1 MNPGV
6 CRSAVRSSSWSASGP
21 AGLAAP
27 LALRV
32 ETLAV
37 LPMATACLALGE
49 LTILKILISY
59 KQFRNGREGRL
70 FHSRRE
76 CMRQFFRTGMLVA
89 ALGGMFVGAA
99 NAQERVRIGV
109 LNDQSGVFSTYQGI
123 GSVVAAQMAVED
135 YGGKAAGKPVDVV
148 SADHQNKPDVGVGIA
163 RRWYD
168 TENVDAIF
176 DLPNSAIA
184 LAVANISEQK
194 NKVFIGSGAG
204 TVLLTG
210 EKCTPNTVHWT
221 YDTYAYGRGLGKA
234 VVAQG
239 GKKWFFLT
247 ADYAFGHDLEKQAIE
262 GVKAAGGEVLGAVR
276 HPLGTADYASF
287 LLQAQAS
294 GADIVGVANAGDD
307 TITSI
312 KQAAEF
318 GLTQK
323 QKLVGLILGMNG
335 IPALGLKAAQGAQ
348 IMNPFYWDLND
359 GTRAFAK
366 RFAERHPQKNYPN
379 DMQAGVY
386 ASVLHYLKAVDKTG
400 GAVDGKAVVAAMKAM
415 PTDDPLFGK
424 GIIRSDGRKIHPFYL
439 LEVKKPEESTSKW
452 DLLKVVATIPGDQA
466 FRPESEG
473 NCPLVKK

>member
-1 MNPGV
+1 
-6 CRSAVRSSSWSASGP
+6 
-21 AGLAAP
+21 
-27 LALRV
+27 
-32 ETLAV
+32 
-37 LPMATACLALGE
+37 
-49 LTILKILISY
+49 
-59 KQFRNGREGRL
+59 
-70 FHSRRE
+70 
-76 CMRQFFRTGMLVA
+76 MRQVFRTGMLVA

-99 NAQERVRIGV
+99 QGQAHAQDRVRIGV

-123 GSVVAAQMAVED
+123 GSVIAAQMAVED
-135 YGGKAAGKPVDVV
+135 YGGKAAGKPVEVIT
-148 SADHQNKPDVGVGIA
+148 ADHQNKTDVGVGIA

-168 TENVDAIF
+168 TESIDAIF

-184 LAVANISEQK
+184 LAVANMSEQK

-204 TVLLTG
+204 TALLTG

-247 ADYAFGHDLEKQAIE
+247 ADYAFGHDLEKQAME
-262 GVKAAGGEVLGAVR
+262 GVKASGGEVLGAVR

-318 GLTQK
+318 GLTRK

-386 ASVLHYLKAVDKTG
+386 ASVLHYLKAVDKVG
-400 GAVDGKAVVAAMKAM
+400 GAADGKAVVAAMKAM

-424 GIIRSDGRKIHPFYL
+424 GTIRSDGRKIHPFYL
-439 LEVKKPEESTSKW
+439 LEVKKPDESTSKW
-452 DLLKVVATIPGDQA
+452 DLLKVVATIPGDRRFVPRAKATARWSRSNLARERPVAVRGTRSPRLGIYVAKATSLCEPVFDKRPIEEHRDCQA
-466 FRPESEG
+466 VQGRNG
-473 NCPLVKK
+473 CPDDRIVTT